1 MAAGDF
7 LTYKFPVWKW
17 CVRLPSIWSSRPQ
30 VTSYR
35 EKGDPSKARD
45 YLPAD
50 KQYLITHGVPCLRR
64 ATSLAYTDADEDAER
79 LLNFSEASGAGDK
92 DDEWVE
98 THAGRK
104 ANTDAANPGEIED
117 IPDDDA
123 HNDEGLSSGV
133 ANLSVSA
140 DATPDLDDI
149 PDMEED
155 ELEEGDEAAAAPK
168 PVAKPAGVLEARCV
182 ALLLLVFHF

>member
-92 DDEWVE
+92 DDGTDGCSICAEVGKVVVVSCMNNAASSARRSSRCILSCGSSSSSISVRVWESGSAVSF
-98 THAGRK
+98 GRRRLR
-104 ANTDAANPGEIED
+104 
-117 IPDDDA
+117 
-123 HNDEGLSSGV
+123 DEPS
-133 ANLSVSA
+133 
-140 DATPDLDDI
+140 
-149 PDMEED
+149 
-155 ELEEGDEAAAAPK
+155 
-168 PVAKPAGVLEARCV
+168 
-182 ALLLLVFHF
+182 

>member
-1 MAAGDF
+1 MALKSALEGEDVEGIKAKTNE
-7 LTYKFPVWKW
+7 LVQASMKLGEAMYKA
-17 CVRLPSIWSSRPQ
+17 Q
-30 VTSYR
+30 Q
-35 EKGDPSKARD
+35 A
-45 YLPAD
+45 
-50 KQYLITHGVPCLRR
+50 
-64 ATSLAYTDADEDAER
+64 
-79 LLNFSEASGAGDK
+79 
-92 DDEWVE
+92 
-98 THAGRK
+98 
-104 ANTDAANPGEIED
+104 DAANPGEIED